1 MAPGTAP
8 SSASVL
14 PQLAVLR
21 PGGCPPQE
29 GAEPRGQD
37 GAGRQQLPRP
47 TLPSLVWAARPA
59 RGREPAL
66 PVAWPLLQH
75 WGHRSAGPQSGCLH
89 PASAGPGAPCPISVA
104 RGNCTPRGG
113 VPRPGS
119 YPLSSV
125 SACES
130 HCPPTLEGDSGD
142 SGGSGWHSVT
152 VVAAVRPQCICPRR
166 FPSGRER
173 AEKTPV
179 TLPLAPNTSGSHLGE
194 ASQLVSVAPRRRSV
208 SSLRSTV
215 LRGAAAR
222 GGEVSHS
229 FSRPRLD
236 GNPHPAPGRR
246 GRGTN
251 RDAVGKTHRAAP
263 SANEASSP
271 RTVCGARGK
280 ASGPFYP

>member
-1 MAPGTAP
+1 MGRTVPGGSSSPGPRCPHWSGRHGLPVGESRLCPSLGRCCSTGDTGVQVPSRGVSTLHRPGLGLHAPSLWLGGTAP
-8 SSASVL
+8 PEEVS
-14 PQLAVLR
+14 
-21 PGGCPPQE
+21 PGR
-29 GAEPRGQD
+29 A
-37 GAGRQQLPRP
+37 P
-47 TLPSLVWAARPA
+47 THS
-59 RGREPAL
+59 
-66 PVAWPLLQH
+66 
-75 WGHRSAGPQSGCLH
+75 
-89 PASAGPGAPCPISVA
+89 
-104 RGNCTPRGG
+104 
-113 VPRPGS
+113 
-119 YPLSSV
+119 PLSLHV
-125 SACES
+125 KVTA
-130 HCPPTLEGDSGD
+130 PPHSRVTAGDRGDSGD

-173 AEKTPV
+173 AEKMPV